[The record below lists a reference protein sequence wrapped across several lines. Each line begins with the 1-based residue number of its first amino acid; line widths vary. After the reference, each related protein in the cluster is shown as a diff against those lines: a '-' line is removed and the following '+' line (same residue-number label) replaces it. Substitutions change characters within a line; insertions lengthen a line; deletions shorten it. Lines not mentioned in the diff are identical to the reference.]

1 MDVLE
6 KNESL
11 VLPVSNSESWFVQP
25 TAYLFYLIRYP
36 DFPCYR
42 KKFKSLSLYQQQVAI
57 TVVVYG
63 FP

>member
-11 VLPVSNSESWFVQP
+11 VLSMSNSESWVVQP
-25 TAYLFYLIRYP
+25 TAYLLYRISYP

-42 KKFKSLSLYQQQVAI
+42 KQFKSPSFHQKQVAVK
-57 TVVVYG
+57 VVVYG